1 MRCVLDVNVLIAALL
16 SRSGAPARLLR
27 AWLDGAFE
35 VVVSPQLMLQL
46 ERVLAYPK
54 IRARVRASE
63 ARAFLVLVEDAA
75 SLVADP
81 QGPPEA
87 RTSDPDDA
95 YLVALAEQAR
105 AVIVSGDRHL
115 LSLADRVPVQSP
127 AEFLRFIGD
136 RDG

>member
-16 SRSGAPARLLR
+16 SPSGAPARLLR
-27 AWLDGAFE
+27 LWLDGAFE
-35 VVVSPQLMLQL
+35 VVVSPLLMLEL
-46 ERVLAYPK
+46 ERFLAYPK
-54 IRARVRASE
+54 IRARVRE
-63 ARAFLVLVEDAA
+63 PDARAFLVLLEDSAT
-75 SLVADP
+75 LVADP
-81 QGPPEA
+81 PHATEV
-87 RTSDPDDA
+87 RTSDPNDA